1 MYHVLCDLGNVIEV
15 FFIAV
20 ILVFDN
26 HSEGISK
33 H

>member
-1 MYHVLCDLGNVIEV
+1 MDHVLCDLGNVIV
-15 FFIAV
+15 DFFMAV

-26 HSEGISK
+26 HCEGISK